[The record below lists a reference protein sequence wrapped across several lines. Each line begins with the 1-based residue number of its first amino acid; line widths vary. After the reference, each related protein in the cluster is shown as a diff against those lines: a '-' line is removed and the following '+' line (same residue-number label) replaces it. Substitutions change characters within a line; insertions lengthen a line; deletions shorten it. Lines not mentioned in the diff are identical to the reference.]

1 MAEQRYPG
9 ATWKPGPTAKIG
21 YSAFGTSGP
30 KRGIV
35 PHSAEGWAAN
45 IMPIINDLGR
55 RASWHFTILL
65 DGTAWQ
71 HYEVEA
77 HCWHAGDVGDDGGV
91 RANIDLVGIEHEGI
105 AGTRIT
111 DAQVDALAKLYR
123 WLQAEHGFGPYETRV
138 TVYEHNWVSDEPT
151 ACPSGRIR
159 HSDVK
164 AKITQ
169 LEEADIPNDVEED
182 DDMPFLTFHC
192 TPPPGKGYKRW
203 FLEGGRKHWLA
214 SAEDVTALEAA
225 GVISAPVTLTVAQVK
240 AFPGRPNPE
249 DW

>member
-1 MAEQRYPG
+1 MPEQRYPG
-9 ATWKPGPTAKIG
+9 AIWKAGPTAKIG

-65 DGTAWQ
+65 DGTVWQ

-111 DAQVDALAKLYR
+111 DAQVEALAKLYR
-123 WLQAEHGFGPYETRV
+123 WLQAEHGFGPYQVRT

-159 HSDVK
+159 HADVQ
-164 AKITQ
+164 AKIAQ
-169 LEEADIPNDVEED
+169 LEEAEMGLLEEIAALKARHD
-182 DDMPFLTFHC
+182 FAAMIA
-192 TPPPGKGYKRW
+192 
-203 FLEGGRKHWLA
+203 ELA
-214 SAEDVTALEAA
+214 EANARGQRLPRATIDQIMYVLALAK
-225 GVISAPVTLTVAQVK
+225 AQ
-240 AFPGRPNPE
+240 G
-249 DW
+249 